1 MSKCRS
7 MYAGSSGSVYNA
19 NTMHEGNG
27 NGKWQGLVSTTNMRS
42 RLIPYVRTRADSDN
56 RNVVFYMNQLGG
68 VGRISK
74 MFATTADGV
83 QDGRC
88 ILPSDIKNA
97 LQQLTN
103 YASKRGL
110 LLGLAGIKESP
121 TSDLHHE
128 LSGFKKFDPEMK
140 QYVELINGLGLE
152 FAVTGP
158 NDVQRHEVVMV
169 TEPDAKLL
177 KGVGFGF
184 PVSSLCD
191 SILAY
196 GIDCKSLNAKYT
208 FECDFIYPLQ
218 FADPDHDVRQL
229 FFRLKFTLPL
239 WAYKR
244 IGPDIDPNAKYPAN
258 VNNRA
263 QQAPK
268 IAVSNWNDGDFFDFS
283 KKGDIWVSYSQGTA
297 KSENA
302 LQKADNEAVG
312 PPTPDYQKVVQ
323 ISGDP
328 LTGTANDF
336 KVWIPTSTTPNLLPA
351 GGFDGGWGPGV
362 DVEVIIPGTKIP
374 VFEPMFL
381 IEDKSYTK
389 LYDSSLYSN
398 TMNNLSNMKIEL
410 VLPGPGGEYNI
421 LGPDPT
427 YEFQV
432 SCPFSFEG
440 ASIKQTFDGCYHV

>member
-1 MSKCRS
+1 MSRCRS

-177 KGVGFGF
+177 KGSGFGF
-184 PVSSLCD
+184 PVPALCD
-191 SILAY
+191 SIIAY
-196 GIDCKSLNAKYT
+196 GFNCKPMNAIAKIDS
-208 FECDFIYPLQ
+208 EG
-218 FADPDHDVRQL
+218 
-229 FFRLKFTLPL
+229 LKLTLTFTLDNA
-239 WAYKR
+239 AYNR
-244 IGPDIDPNAKYPAN
+244 
-258 VNNRA
+258 VNSGVPGNLSSVF
-263 QQAPK
+263 
-268 IAVSNWNDGDFFDFS
+268 ISYVNSSDSSDFFDFT
-283 KKGDIWVSYSQGTA
+283 GDGQIMVKYSVSTWPYPSF
-297 KSENA
+297 
-302 LQKADNEAVG
+302 G
-312 PPTPDYQKVVQ
+312 PAPVVQ
-323 ISGDP
+323 VNDDP
-328 LTGTANDF
+328 LKDKGSANEFQVYAKENETGF
-336 KVWIPTSTTPNLLPA
+336 
-351 GGFDGGWGPGV
+351 GGNTGGYGAGV
-362 DVEVIIPGTKIP
+362 DVEVTIP
-374 VFEPMFL
+374 
-381 IEDKSYTK
+381 
-389 LYDSSLYSN
+389 
-398 TMNNLSNMKIEL
+398 LSKMPQYKKTNMKKGDL
-410 VLPGPGGEYNI
+410 QLKLPNTDGYFYQLHDGGFYNTTQAA
-421 LGPDPT
+421 GV
-427 YEFQV
+427 V
-432 SCPFSFEG
+432 SC
-440 ASIKQTFDGCYHV
+440 AFDTSALPPPQPSPSPSPPPVNYGIDGLGGMGGDGEPVPAGL